1 MADGSKQGG
10 RRGGKRPPPGR
21 SGKRPPP
28 GGAGKREGQGH
39 RGGEGGE
46 AQPSGFNPPR
56 LAKAVSLP
64 PSRPQ
69 YADAWT
75 AVVTPAAVNLVTV
88 GHPWLFSGALQ
99 TLDAPTGAD
108 RDPGGLC
115 VVLAPDGR
123 PLGLGLCN
131 PQSQISVRMLGR
143 LEAEVAPSSLPTLAS
158 LVVSR
163 LEAATALRRLIGRP
177 APDRTAYRLVH
188 SEGDALPGLS
198 IDRIGNGA
206 SVLVSAASGLRML
219 PIAADWLMGP
229 GGCAFVIA
237 RAAHDAHPSEGLGS
251 GTLLQ
256 RGTLGAEGAAAEA
269 QQVQVGQA
277 LFSVDPTGGQKG
289 GIFTDQLD
297 NHLAVAGLAKG
308 RFVVD
313 AYCHHGGFGIQAAL
327 AGARRV
333 LAIDASQKAVEAAQE
348 AATLSGVSDRFEV
361 VCGDAVHLLADL
373 AAGVGAE
380 LGRPDLIVLDPPKFA
395 TSKDGL
401 DDALR
406 KYSHVNATAMSA
418 LERGGIL
425 VSCSCSGRVDR
436 ITFLRMLGHAARRA
450 GRDLQLLE
458 LRGAAMDHPS
468 SPVHAEAHYL
478 KVAICRVI

>member
-1 MADGSKQGG
+1 MSDGSKQGG
-10 RRGGKRPPPGR
+10 RRGDKRAPPGR
-21 SGKRPPP
+21 SGKRPSP
-28 GGAGKREGQGH
+28 GGAGNRAGDGH
-39 RGGEGGE
+39 RGAAGE
-46 AQPSGFNPPR
+46 AKPTGHAAPR
-56 LAKAVSLP
+56 FAKAVSLP

-69 YADAWT
+69 YPDAWT

-108 RDPGGLC
+108 REPGGLC

-143 LEAEVAPSSLPTLAS
+143 LEAEQAPSTLPTLAS
-158 LVVSR
+158 LVISR

-188 SEGDALPGLS
+188 SEGDALPGLT
-198 IDRIGNGA
+198 IDRIGGGA

-219 PIAADWLMGP
+219 PIVADWLMGP
-229 GGCAFVIA
+229 GGCTFVVA

-251 GTLLQ
+251 GTLLR
-256 RGTLGAEGAAAEA
+256 RGVVAAEGAGSDI

-277 LFSVDPTGGQKG
+277 LFTVDPAGGQKG

-308 RFVVD
+308 RFVID

-348 AATLSGVSDRFEV
+348 AAKQSGVGERFEV

-406 KYSHVNATAMSA
+406 KYSHVNATAMAA

-436 ITFLRMLGHAARRA
+436 TTFLRMLGHAARRA

-468 SPVHAEAHYL
+468 APVHAEAHYL